1 MEYGSFSLFHRDT
14 QRMHRDTLRFF
25 ILCVSL
31 RKIFAN
37 LCGIKFN
44 MNLYHLYGLIFL
56 FINLN
61 VFGQNQEDKIYNAVD
76 SFTAHPS
83 AKALQNLTNTEADFW
98 RNPKPKTKDEFLAIV
113 VLNCN
118 KAYYENQFGQTQN
131 AISSYEK
138 AWQIYQKQKLSNYDI
153 IEFCLKP
160 LGNLYTVL
168 GDYDSAENTIKQYFF
183 IVNTSKNY
191 PDAQKQ
197 KFAAILNLS
206 NVYQSSGKI
215 SLAIE
220 VLENTLKTE
229 QLSNSQKG
237 ILLNNLGNNY
247 LLSSTGNLMR
257 PEIYQSAKNAFD
269 SAVKYLKDEKDQ
281 SETLSNSYRN
291 LATLNRQREKYEIAD
306 SYLDKAE
313 KLLLQTKNQQP
324 RKLAKLYYEKA
335 LLLFDERKYDESI
348 KPISAVFKVLI
359 PNYNSKD
366 IFPNQNQLYA
376 ETVLMDAIDLQ
387 AEILQLKQP
396 KKALK
401 AFELSFYIEDLL
413 MNSLVYEN
421 SKIISQLRSRNRT
434 EKCISIYSNLYETE
448 RKIQYLEEA
457 FQLSERTKS
466 GILQR
471 YRSNIK
477 NASVK
482 EKQLLQELQNLNN
495 AILKEQQKVDLADIS
510 KINQLIKKQNE
521 SMLSLKK
528 IQSENQDYLPE
539 NCDLKALF
547 SKLENDKAMMVYYF
561 MGFENQY
568 YFTLQNNQIQLNR
581 LNTTH
586 TSIPKI
592 VRFVDYFNEANAI
605 TNDIFGYNK
614 CGKEVFD
621 ILKLPNNSVYQN
633 LIIVPDGILN
643 FLPFEALITQE
654 SKTTNFAKMHYLLN
668 DFRITYNTSANI
680 YLNSKTVSK
689 SEKTVLGVFPVFEK
703 TTFELSYSK
712 KELESIRSNFKGK
725 YLENSNAIF
734 SNFKNDAA
742 NYSILHL
749 STHAS
754 SGDIETPASIKF
766 YDQEILYSEL
776 YNLHI
781 NPDLVVLS
789 ACETGIGKLYKAE
802 GAMSI
807 ARGFQFA
814 GAQNLL
820 FSLWKVNDFTTSVF
834 MSDFYKNVKNDV
846 SYFEANSNAKLEYL
860 NDKSIPNAKKSPY
873 YWSSF
878 VYYGSIS
885 TEEKSGNYIYYVIS
899 FLIVIGLFLVFNQYR
914 KWKIFTR
921 FSKKRNIKK

>member
-1 MEYGSFSLFHRDT
+1 
-14 QRMHRDTLRFF
+14 
-25 ILCVSL
+25 
-31 RKIFAN
+31 
-37 LCGIKFN
+37 
-44 MNLYHLYGLIFL
+44 MNLYNLYRLIFL
-56 FINLN
+56 FLTLN
-61 VFGQNQEDKIYNAVD
+61 AFGQNQEDKIYHAIDV
-76 SFTAHPS
+76 FTAHPS
-83 AKALQNLTNTEADFW
+83 AKAIQDLSNAEADFW
-98 RNPKPKTKDEFLAIV
+98 RNPKPKTKDELLAVV

-138 AWQIYQKQKLSNYDI
+138 AWQTYQKQKLSNYDI

-160 LGNLYTVL
+160 LGNLYTIL
-168 GDYDSAENTIKQYFF
+168 GDYDSAENTIKQYYF

-191 PDAQKQ
+191 PDAQNQ

-215 SLAIE
+215 SSAIE

-229 QLSNSQKG
+229 KLSNSQKG

-247 LLSSTGNLMR
+247 WLNSKQFIKNAPQNAEKAFLSSI
-257 PEIYQSAKNAFD
+257 E
-269 SAVKYLKDEKDQ
+269 YLKNEKGK

-291 LATLNRQREKYEIAD
+291 LASMNRQWQQFDIAD
-306 SYLDKAE
+306 SYMQKAE
-313 KLLLQTKNQQP
+313 KLLLETKNQQP
-324 RKLAKLYYEKA
+324 RKRAKLYYEKA
-335 LLLFDERKYDESI
+335 WLLFDEQKHEESA
-348 KPISAVFKVLI
+348 KQISVVFKTLI

-366 IFPNQNQLYA
+366 ILPNKNQLYA
-376 ETVLMDAIDLQ
+376 ETVLVDALDLQ
-387 AEILQLKQP
+387 AEILKIKDP
-396 KKALK
+396 KNALK

-421 SKIISQLRSRNRT
+421 SKILMQLRSRNRT
-434 EKCISIYSNLYETE
+434 EKCLFVYDELFSKEGKT
-448 RKIQYLEEA
+448 KYLEEA
-457 FQLSERTKS
+457 FQLSEKTKS
-466 GILQR
+466 GILKG

-477 NASVK
+477 NASAE
-482 EKQLLQELQNLNN
+482 EKQLLQDLQNLNN
-495 AILKEQQKVDLADIS
+495 AILKEQQKGDSANIS
-510 KINQLIKKQNE
+510 KINTLIKQQNE
-521 SMLSLKK
+521 VMISLKK
-528 IQSENQDYLPE
+528 VQSENTDYIPE
-539 NCDLKALF
+539 KCDVKALL
-547 SKLENDKAMMVYYF
+547 SKLKKDKAMMVYYF
-561 MGFENQY
+561 MGSEKL
-568 YFTLQNNQIQLNR
+568 YFFVLQNDQIVLNHINIAHLGISR
-581 LNTTH
+581 
-586 TSIPKI
+586 I
-592 VRFVDYFNEANAI
+592 VQFIDYFNSPDAI
-605 TNDIFGYNK
+605 TNDISDYNHY
-614 CGKEVFD
+614 GKDVYD
-621 ILKLPNNSVYQN
+621 LLKLPNNSGYKN
-633 LIIVPDGILN
+633 LVIVPDGILN

-654 SKTTNFAKMHYLLN
+654 SNTTNFAKMHYLLN
-668 DFRITYNTSANI
+668 DFRIAYTTSANI
-680 YLNSKTVSK
+680 YLNAKPVSK
-689 SEKTVLGVFPVFEK
+689 SKKTVLGVFPVFEG
-703 TTFELSYSK
+703 TSFELSYSK
-712 KELESIRSNFKGK
+712 KELESIRRNFKGK
-725 YLENSNAIF
+725 YLENSNAGF
-734 SNFKNDAA
+734 ADFKNNAS

-846 SYFEANSNAKLEYL
+846 SYFEANTNAKREYL

-885 TEEKSGNYIYYVIS
+885 AEEKSGNYIYYVIS
-899 FLIVIGLFLVFNQYR
+899 FLIVIGLFLGFNHYR

-921 FSKKRNIKK
+921 FSKKRITKK

>member
-1 MEYGSFSLFHRDT
+1 
-14 QRMHRDTLRFF
+14 
-25 ILCVSL
+25 
-31 RKIFAN
+31 
-37 LCGIKFN
+37 
-44 MNLYHLYGLIFL
+44 MNLYRLYGLIFL
-56 FINLN
+56 FLTLN
-61 VFGQNQEDKIYNAVD
+61 AFGQNQEDKIYHAIDV
-76 SFTAHPS
+76 FTAHPS
-83 AKALQNLTNTEADFW
+83 AKAIQDLSNAEADFW
-98 RNPKPKTKDEFLAIV
+98 RNPKPKTKDELMAVV

-168 GDYDSAENTIKQYFF
+168 GDYDSAENTIKQYYF

-191 PDAQKQ
+191 PDAQNQ

-215 SLAIE
+215 SSAIE

-229 QLSNSQKG
+229 KLSNSQKG

-247 LLSSTGNLMR
+247 WLNSKQFIKNAPQNAEKAFLSSI
-257 PEIYQSAKNAFD
+257 E
-269 SAVKYLKDEKDQ
+269 YLKNEKGQ

-291 LATLNRQREKYEIAD
+291 LASMNRQWQQFDIAD
-306 SYLDKAE
+306 SYMQKAE
-313 KLLLQTKNQQP
+313 KLLLETKNQQP
-324 RKLAKLYYEKA
+324 RKRAKLYYEKA
-335 LLLFDERKYDESI
+335 LLLFDEQKYEESA
-348 KPISAVFKVLI
+348 KQISIVFKTLI

-366 IFPNQNQLYA
+366 ILPNKNQLYA
-376 ETVLMDAIDLQ
+376 ETVLVDALDLQ
-387 AEILQLKQP
+387 AEILKIKDP
-396 KKALK
+396 KNALK
-401 AFELSFYIEDLL
+401 AFGLSFYIEDLL

-421 SKIISQLRSRNRT
+421 SKILMQLRSRNRT
-434 EKCISIYSNLYETE
+434 EKCISVYDELFSKEGKT
-448 RKIQYLEEA
+448 KYLEEA
-457 FQLSERTKS
+457 FQLSEKTKS
-466 GILQR
+466 GILKG

-477 NASVK
+477 NASAE
-482 EKQLLQELQNLNN
+482 EKQLLQELQDLNN
-495 AILKEQQKVDLADIS
+495 AILKEQQKGDSANIS
-510 KINQLIKKQNE
+510 KINTLIKQQNE
-521 SMLSLKK
+521 VMISLKK
-528 IQSENQDYLPE
+528 VQSENTDYIPE
-539 NCDLKALF
+539 KCDVKALL
-547 SKLENDKAMMVYYF
+547 SKLKKDKAMMVYYF
-561 MGFENQY
+561 MGSEKL
-568 YFTLQNNQIQLNR
+568 YFFVLQNDQIDLNHI
-581 LNTTH
+581 NITH
-586 TSIPKI
+586 LGIPRI
-592 VRFVDYFNEANAI
+592 AQFIDYFNSPDAI
-605 TNDIFGYNK
+605 TNDISGYNHY
-614 CGKEVFD
+614 GKDVYD
-621 ILKLPNNSVYQN
+621 LLKLPNNSVYKN
-633 LIIVPDGILN
+633 LVIVPDGILN

-654 SKTTNFAKMHYLLN
+654 SNTTNFAKMHYLLN
-668 DFRITYNTSANI
+668 DFRIAYTTSANI
-680 YLNSKTVSK
+680 YLNAKPVSK
-689 SEKTVLGVFPVFEK
+689 SKKTVLGVFPVFEG
-703 TTFELSYSK
+703 TSFELSYSK
-712 KELESIRSNFKGK
+712 KELESIRRNFKGK
-725 YLENSNAIF
+725 YLENSNAGF
-734 SNFKNDAA
+734 ADFKNNAS

-846 SYFEANSNAKLEYL
+846 SYFEANTNAKREYL

-885 TEEKSGNYIYYVIS
+885 AEEKSGNYIYYVIS
-899 FLIVIGLFLVFNQYR
+899 FLIVIGLFLGFNHYR

-921 FSKKRNIKK
+921 FSKKRITKK

>member
-1 MEYGSFSLFHRDT
+1 
-14 QRMHRDTLRFF
+14 
-25 ILCVSL
+25 
-31 RKIFAN
+31 
-37 LCGIKFN
+37 
-44 MNLYHLYGLIFL
+44 MNLYRIYVFIFL
-56 FINLN
+56 FINLS

-83 AKALQNLTNTEADFW
+83 IKAIQDLSNVEAAFW
-98 RNPKPKTKDEFLAIV
+98 KNPNPKTKEELLAIV

-118 KAYYENQFGQTQN
+118 KGYYENLFGLTQN
-131 AISSYEK
+131 AVSSYEK
-138 AWQIYQKQKLSNYDI
+138 AWQVFQKHKLGNYDI

-168 GDYDSAENTIKQYFF
+168 GDYDSAENTIKQYYF
-183 IVNTSKNY
+183 IANTSKIY

-206 NVYQSSGKI
+206 NVYQGSGKI
-215 SLAIE
+215 SMAIE
-220 VLENTLKTE
+220 LLENTLKTE
-229 QLSNSQKG
+229 NLSNLQKG
-237 ILLNNLGNNY
+237 ILWNNLGNNY
-247 LLSSTGNLMR
+247 LLSSTENLMR
-257 PEIYQSAKNAFD
+257 PEILKKAEKTFEASI
-269 SAVKYLKDEKDQ
+269 KYLEKEKGQ

-291 LATLNRQREKYEIAD
+291 LASMNRQWQRFDLAD
-306 SYLDKAE
+306 SYMQKAE
-313 KLLLQTKNQQP
+313 KLFLETPNQQP

-335 LLLFDERKYDESI
+335 LLFFDERKYDESSNEI
-348 KPISAVFKVLI
+348 TRIFKTLI
-359 PNYNSKD
+359 PNYNSKN
-366 IFPNQNQLYA
+366 ILPNQNQLYA
-376 ETVLMDAIDLQ
+376 ETVLADALDLQ
-387 AEILQLKQP
+387 AEMLKSKQP
-396 KKALK
+396 KKALE

-421 SKIISQLRSRNRT
+421 SKILMQLRSRNRT
-434 EKCISIYSNLYETE
+434 EKCISIYSELFKKESKT
-448 RKIQYLEEA
+448 QYLEEA
-457 FQLSERTKS
+457 FQLSEKTKS

-471 YRSNIK
+471 YRSNFK
-477 NASVK
+477 TASAE
-482 EKQLLQELQNLNN
+482 EKQLLQELQNFNN
-495 AILKEQQKVDLADIS
+495 AILKEQQKGNSANIS
-510 KINQLIKKQNE
+510 RINNFIKKQNE
-521 SMLSLKK
+521 LMISLKRVQFK
-528 IQSENQDYLPE
+528 NADYVSEK
-539 NCDLKALF
+539 CDLKGLF
-547 SKLENDKAMMVYYF
+547 SKLEKDKAVMVYYF

-568 YFTLQNNQIQLNR
+568 FFTLQNNTISLNR

-592 VRFVDYFNEANAI
+592 VQFVDYFNDANAV
-605 TNDIFGYNK
+605 TNDISGYNK
-614 CGKEVFD
+614 CGKQVFD
-621 ILKLPNNSVYQN
+621 ILKLPNNSINKN

-654 SKTTNFAKMHYLLN
+654 SNTTNFAKMHYLLN
-668 DFRITYNTSANI
+668 DFKIAYNTSAGI
-680 YLNSKTVSK
+680 YLNSKPVLK
-689 SEKTVLGVFPVFEK
+689 SDKTVLGIFPVFEK
-703 TTFELSYSK
+703 SSFELRYSK
-712 KELESIRSNFKGK
+712 KELASIRNNFKGK
-725 YLENSNAIF
+725 YLENADATFN
-734 SNFKNDAA
+734 NFKNNAS

-766 YDQEILYSEL
+766 YDREILYSEL

-802 GAMSI
+802 GAMSV

-814 GAQNLL
+814 GAQNLM

-834 MSDFYKNVKNDV
+834 MTDFYKNVKNNV
-846 SYFEANSNAKLEYL
+846 SYFEANTNAKREYL

-885 TEEKSGNYIYYVIS
+885 GVEKSGNYIYYVIS

-921 FSKKRNIKK
+921 FSKKRNTKK